1 MKQADDSIMNSPFF
15 GKSAEEILE
24 HFKCYNFADDH
35 GHNIEFCEDFIALAK
50 LASQARA
57 E

>member
-1 MKQADDSIMNSPFF
+1 MKQADDSIANSPLH

-24 HFKCYNFADDH
+24 HFQSYKFADDH
-35 GHNIEFCEDFIALAK
+35 GHLLELCKDFNDLVLMATLG
-50 LASQARA
+50 A